1 MRTLNLALGGTTFG
15 CLSSVSGF
23 TATGGFGVGL
33 ILGVAGGF
41 AGCAVLS
48 SGSRFT
54 ARAILGWSA
63 SLGTIAIAPSPIA
76 ATIVPAIPI
85 HRVVV
90 AASSLAGGQGRRDFG
105 LALS

>member
-15 CLSSVSGF
+15 CLSSDSGF

-33 ILGVAGGF
+33 IVAAVGGF
-41 AGCAVLS
+41 VGGVVLS
-48 SGSRFT
+48 SASGFT

-85 HRVVV
+85 RRVVV
-90 AASSLAGGQGRRDFG
+90 PASSLAADQGRRDFG